1 MSGEPTPRHP
11 GEPHPPAGATWRERG
26 FHVIFGHHDRA
37 GRLFDVA
44 LIVAI
49 VASILVTLLDSV
61 QSLHQRF
68 GELLYR
74 LEWLFT
80 MLFTAEYLV
89 RLYVVRRPWRYARS
103 FFGIVDLLS
112 VLPTYLSLMLT
123 GSQYL
128 LVIRALRILRIFRV
142 LKLTRYVGEATL
154 LWSALIRSRRKILVF
169 VSTFLTLVLIFG
181 AAMYLI
187 EGPEHGFTSI
197 PQSMYWAVV
206 TMTTV
211 GFGDITPKTPLGQMF
226 TSLIILV
233 GYSIIVVPTGIFT
246 AELANGMRQA
256 REARRCEGCGLAGHE
271 ADARFCRHCGEK
283 LSGPGTPGAGSPAA
297 GVRHR

>member
-1 MSGEPTPRHP
+1 M
-11 GEPHPPAGATWRERG
+11 AGAPLPARIGPHEPAQGAAWRARA
-26 FHVIFGHHDRA
+26 FHVIFGHHDRP
-37 GRLFDVA
+37 GRSFDVV
-44 LIVAI
+44 LIIAI
-49 VASILVTLLDSV
+49 LASILVTMLDSV
-61 QSLHQRF
+61 QDLHQRF
-68 GELLYR
+68 GDAFYLA
-74 LEWLFT
+74 EWGFT
-80 MLFTAEYLV
+80 LAFTAEYTV
-89 RLYVVRRPWRYARS
+89 RLWVVRRPWRYARS

-112 VLPTYLSLMLT
+112 VLPTYISLVLA

-154 LWSALIRSRRKILVF
+154 LWSALIRSRRKVLVF

-181 AAMYLI
+181 ALMYLI
-187 EGPEHGFTSI
+187 EGPKDGFTSI

-211 GFGDITPKTPLGQMF
+211 GFGDVTPHTALGKML

-246 AELANGMRQA
+246 AELASGI
-256 REARRCEGCGLAGHE
+256 REARQRRRCEECGLAGHE
-271 ADARFCRHCGEK
+271 SDARFCRHCGARLPRVTATE
-283 LSGPGTPGAGSPAA
+283 SDA
-297 GVRHR
+297 